1 MPRSRQL
8 RAAAT
13 NLVVTLLSEQ
23 GCSEAD
29 IDRGLADAA
38 AQGAFTAK
46 TAFVLAMSRVLYSD
60 EQLAAG
66 LRFEQ
71 PG

>member
-1 MPRSRQL
+1 
-8 RAAAT
+8 
-13 NLVVTLLSEQ
+13 LVASLLSEH

-29 IDRGLADAA
+29 IDRGLAYAA
-38 AQGAFTAK
+38 DQGAFTAK
-46 TAFVLAMSRVLYSD
+46 TAFVMAMSRVMYSD

>member
-8 RAAAT
+8 GAAAT
-13 NLVVTLLSEQ
+13 NLVTSLLSEH

-29 IDRGLADAA
+29 IDRGLAYAA
-38 AQGAFTAK
+38 AQGAFAAK
-46 TAFVLAMSRVLYSD
+46 TAFVLAMSRVMYSD

-66 LRFEQ
+66 LRFD
-71 PG
+71 P